1 MRIIC
6 SLIFFFPSIFFAQ
19 TDSVSSNKGDLLSVN
34 EIGINKLI
42 LKYEKIL
49 KKRNGINGWRVQLK
63 FKAKEAEIVKLKSK
77 FIKNSPDISIY
88 LMYDEPYYKIRVGNY
103 KNTQVFNV
111 GGIKVKVLYIYL
123 CIYMGK
129 INCSPKNFF

>member
-19 TDSVSSNKGDLLSVN
+19 TDSVFSNKGDLLSVN

-77 FIKNSPDISIY
+77 FIKNYPDIPIY
-88 LMYDEPYYKIRVGNY
+88 LMYDEPYYKIRVGNCRNRLDAIRI
-103 KNTQVFNV
+103 KN
-111 GGIKVKVLYIYL
+111 
-123 CIYMGK
+123 K
-129 INCSPKNFF
+129 ISKHFPGSYPVPELINFSDFTN